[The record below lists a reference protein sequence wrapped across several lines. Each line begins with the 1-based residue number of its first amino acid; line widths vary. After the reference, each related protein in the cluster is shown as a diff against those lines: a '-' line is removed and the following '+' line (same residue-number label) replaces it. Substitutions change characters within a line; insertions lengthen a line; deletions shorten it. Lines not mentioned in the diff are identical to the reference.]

1 MFLDARQ
8 RTGSPDK
15 VHYRKQYTDIGQD
28 CLALLVRHR
37 VALVEVTHCR
47 ANFTVR
53 SAKLQKQ
60 IAHGYLLSMRN
71 IVSQTRWFVDGK

>member
-1 MFLDARQ
+1 MFLDAWQ

-15 VHYRKQYTDIGQD
+15 VHYRKQYTDISQD
-28 CLALLVRHR
+28 GLAFFVRHG
-37 VALVEVTHCR
+37 VSLVEIAHRR
-47 ANFTVR
+47 ADFAVR